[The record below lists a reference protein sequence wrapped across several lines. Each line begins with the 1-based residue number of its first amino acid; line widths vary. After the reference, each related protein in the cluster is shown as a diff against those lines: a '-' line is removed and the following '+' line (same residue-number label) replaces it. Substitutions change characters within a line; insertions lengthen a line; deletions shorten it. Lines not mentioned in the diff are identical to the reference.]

1 MKIVPIIGIVGGI
14 VVFAV
19 ILGISFSLNQN
30 ADTIEVEDAL
40 GKEIQLTENPEIE
53 NRLNEIKQNVEDTK
67 NLESDY
73 DPTRKREWVTS
84 GPFQIDRS
92 EYALGENIFIRIGQL
107 ELTEKGQIV
116 FLRPLNSTHHSTYIS
131 IPFDGTDPPFN
142 QYFTPDLSKSKGI
155 CSIEDIAGEWH
166 VIFRGTNY
174 ESIKFTLSDMT
185 FLPGEESRF
194 EPIC

>member
-1 MKIVPIIGIVGGI
+1 MIPVIGIIGGTVI
-14 VVFAV
+14 FAV

-30 ADTIEVEDAL
+30 ADTIEVEDVL
-40 GKEIQLTENPEIE
+40 GKEIQPTENPEIE

-92 EYALGENIFIRIGQL
+92 EYVLGENIFIRIGQL
-107 ELTEKGQIV
+107 EPTEKGQIV
-116 FLRPLNSTHHSTYIS
+116 FLRPLNNTHHTVYIT
-131 IPFDGTDPPFN
+131 IPFDGADPPFN

-174 ESIKFTLSDMT
+174 ESIKFTLSDRI
-185 FLPGEESRF
+185 FLPGEEPRF

>member
-1 MKIVPIIGIVGGI
+1 MIPVIGIIGGTVI
-14 VVFAV
+14 FAV

-30 ADTIEVEDAL
+30 ADTIEVEDVL
-40 GKEIQLTENPEIE
+40 GKEIQPTENPEIE

-73 DPTRKREWVTS
+73 DPTRKREWITS

>member
-40 GKEIQLTENPEIE
+40 GKEIQLTETPEIE

>member
-1 MKIVPIIGIVGGI
+1 MIPVIGIIGGTVI
-14 VVFAV
+14 FAV

-92 EYALGENIFIRIGQL
+92 EYVLGENIFIRIGQL
-107 ELTEKGQIV
+107 EPTEKGQIV
-116 FLRPLNSTHHSTYIS
+116 FLRPLNNTHHTVYIT

-174 ESIKFTLSDMT
+174 ESIKFTLSDRI
-185 FLPGEESRF
+185 FLPGEEPRF